1 MKIVVLK
8 FGGTSVGTI
17 KKIKKVA
24 EIIVA
29 YKRKNYKVV
38 VVSSA
43 MSGVTNEFIKKSF
56 EISNNFSSSEH
67 DVLVST
73 GEQVACSL
81 IAGRLIHKG
90 FKSRSWLSWQIPI
103 LTVGAYK
110 NSRINQINKTKL
122 IKYLREGGIPIITGF
137 QGVNND
143 NRITTIGRGGSDASA
158 IMFAKFLKAVRC
170 IIYTDVE
177 GVYTTDPNKL
187 KKAKKI
193 KVISYEEMLEMASLG
208 AKVMQP
214 VSIQDARL
222 NRIDIEVKSSFKNKS
237 GTLITKRSNI
247 VNNKIVTGISLTQND
262 SKVSLIGVKDKPGVA
277 AAIFKP
283 LSQNLIN
290 VDMVVQNISANGRE
304 TDLTFTIKS
313 NDLSKTKKIIQENKY
328 INYRKLIFE
337 KGVSKIS
344 VIGVGMITTPGVTF
358 RMFQTL
364 ADKQINIKVISTSE
378 IKISVLIDKKNTH
391 RALTALHK
399 EFNLDHKRWA
409 LDLLE
414 ILKEEKQKK

>member
-24 EIIVA
+24 EIIA
-29 YKRKNYKVV
+29 SHKKKNNKVV
-38 VVSSA
+38 VISSA
-43 MSGVTNEFIKKSF
+43 MSGVTNELIKKSS
-56 EISNNFSSSEH
+56 EISNNFSISEH

-90 FKSRSWLSWQIPI
+90 YKSRSWLSWQVPI
-103 LTVGAYK
+103 LTVGAHK
-110 NSRINQINKTKL
+110 NSRINQINKIKL
-122 IKYLREGGIPIITGF
+122 IKYLREGGIPVITGF

-158 IMFAKFLKAVRC
+158 IMVAKFLKAERC

-247 VNNKIVTGISLTQND
+247 INNKIVTGISSTQND

-283 LSQNLIN
+283 LSKNLVN
-290 VDMVVQNISANGRE
+290 VDMVVQNISANGKE
-304 TDLTFTIKS
+304 TDLTFTIKTD
-313 NDLSKTKKIIQENKY
+313 DLNKTKKIIQENKD
-328 INYRKLIFE
+328 INYRRLIFE

-364 ADKQINIKVISTSE
+364 ANKQINIKVISTSE
-378 IKISVLIDKKNTH
+378 IKISVLIDKRNTQK
-391 RALTALHK
+391 ALIALHK
-399 EFNLDHKRWA
+399 EFKLDQNK
-409 LDLLE
+409 
-414 ILKEEKQKK
+414 

>member
-1 MKIVVLK
+1 MKILVLK

-24 EIIVA
+24 EIIA
-29 YKRKNYKVV
+29 NYKKKNYKII

-43 MSGVTNEFIKKSF
+43 MSGVTNELIKKSLN
-56 EISNNFSSSEH
+56 ISDNFSDSEH
-67 DVLVST
+67 DVLVSS
-73 GEQVACSL
+73 GEQVACAL

-90 FKSRSWLSWQIPI
+90 FKSRSWLSWQVPI
-103 LTVGAYK
+103 ITVGTHK
-110 NSRINQINKTKL
+110 NSRINQINKNKL
-122 IKYLREGGIPIITGF
+122 VKYLKEGGIPIITGF
-137 QGVNND
+137 QGINNE

-158 IMFAKFLKAVRC
+158 IMIAKFFKAERC

-193 KVISYEEMLEMASLG
+193 KIISYEEMLEMASLG

-222 NRIDIEVKSSFKNKS
+222 NRIDVEVKSSFKKKS

-247 VNNKIVTGISLTQND
+247 INNKIVTGISSTQND

-277 AAIFKP
+277 ASIFKP
-283 LSQNLIN
+283 LSKNLIN
-290 VDMVVQNISANGRE
+290 VDMVVQNISANGKE
-304 TDLTFTIKS
+304 TDLTFTIKTE
-313 NDLSKTKKIIQENKY
+313 DLNKTKKIIQENKN

-344 VIGVGMITTPGVTF
+344 IIGVGMITTPGVTF

-364 ADKQINIKVISTSE
+364 ANKKINIKVISTSE
-378 IKISVLIDKKNTH
+378 IKISVLIDKKNTKK
-391 RALTALHK
+391 ALIALHK
-399 EFNLDHKRWA
+399 EFRLDN
-409 LDLLE
+409 
-414 ILKEEKQKK
+414 KK

>member
-8 FGGTSVGTI
+8 FGGTSVGSI

-24 EIIVA
+24 EIIA
-29 YKRKNYKVV
+29 DYKRKNYKTI

-43 MSGVTNEFIKKSF
+43 MSGVTNELIKKSL
-56 EISNNFSSSEH
+56 EISGNFSEQEH
-67 DVLVST
+67 DVLVSS
-73 GEQVACSL
+73 GEQMACSL

-90 FKSRSWLSWQIPI
+90 YKSRSWLSWQVPI
-103 LTVGAYK
+103 VTKGTHK
-110 NSRINQINKTKL
+110 NSRINQIGKKKIIRYLKT
-122 IKYLREGGIPIITGF
+122 GGIPIITGF
-137 QGVNND
+137 QGIND
-143 NRITTIGRGGSDASA
+143 ENRITTIGRGGSDASA
-158 IMFAKFLKAVRC
+158 IMIAKFFKAERC

-193 KVISYEEMLEMASLG
+193 KIISYEEMLEMASLG

-222 NRIDIEVKSSFKNKS
+222 NRIDIEVKSSFTKKP

-247 VNNKIVTGISLTQND
+247 INNKIITGISSTLND
-262 SKVSLIGVKDKPGVA
+262 SKISLIGVKDKPGVA

-283 LSQNLIN
+283 LPKNLIN
-290 VDMVVQNISANGRE
+290 VEMVVRNISANGKE
-304 TDLTFTIKS
+304 TDLTFTIKTE
-313 NDLSKTKKIIQENKY
+313 DLIKTQKIIKANKS
-328 INYRKLIFE
+328 IQFRKLIL
-337 KGVSKIS
+337 KKDVSKIS

-364 ADKQINIKVISTSE
+364 ANKKINIQVISTSE
-378 IKISVLIDKKNTH
+378 IKISVLIDKKNTQK
-391 RALTALHK
+391 ALIALHK
-399 EFNLDHKRWA
+399 EFKLDDRK
-409 LDLLE
+409 
-414 ILKEEKQKK
+414 

>member
-8 FGGTSVGTI
+8 FGGTSVGSI

-24 EIIVA
+24 EIIID
-29 YKRKNYKVV
+29 YKKKNYKVIV
-38 VVSSA
+38 ISSA
-43 MSGVTNEFIKKSF
+43 MSGVTNELIKKSN
-56 EISNNFSSSEH
+56 EISDNFSASEH
-67 DVLVST
+67 DVLVSS
-73 GEQVACSL
+73 GEQIACSL

-90 FKSRSWLSWQIPI
+90 YKSRSWLSWQVPI
-103 LTVGAYK
+103 ITLGAYK
-110 NSRINQINKTKL
+110 NSRINQISRNKI

-137 QGVNND
+137 QGINNE

-158 IMFAKFLKAVRC
+158 IMFAKFFKAKRC

-177 GVYTTDPNKL
+177 GVYSTDPNKL
-187 KKAKKI
+187 RKAKKI

-222 NRIDIEVKSSFKNKS
+222 NRIDIEVKSSFKKKT

-247 VNNKIVTGISLTQND
+247 INNKIVTGISSTQND
-262 SKVSLIGVKDKPGVA
+262 SKVSLVGVRDKPGVA
-277 AAIFKP
+277 ASIFKP
-283 LSQNLIN
+283 LSKNLIN
-290 VDMVVQNISANGRE
+290 VDMVVQNISANGKE
-304 TDLTFTIKS
+304 TDLTFTIKTD
-313 NDLSKTKKIIQENKY
+313 DLNKTKKIIQENKA
-328 INYRKLIFE
+328 INYRKLLFQ

-364 ADKQINIKVISTSE
+364 ANKKINIQVISTSE
-378 IKISVLIDKKNTH
+378 IKISVLIDKKNIKK
-391 RALTALHK
+391 ALVALHK
-399 EFNLDHKRWA
+399 EFKLDN
-409 LDLLE
+409 
-414 ILKEEKQKK
+414 KK